1 MRTIALS
8 FDVKD
13 REFEKFVEV
22 SGQLTAVRVLDSVA
36 NSLVP
41 SEYDYIKLL
50 YSGVSV
56 SNLVTVIFKDGGAI
70 GPTISTLTLGYD
82 MNNNLSTVTKT

>member
-1 MRTIALS
+1 M
-8 FDVKD
+8 
-13 REFEKFVEV
+13 
-22 SGQLTAVRVLDSVA
+22 DSVA

-41 SEYDYIKLL
+41 SEYDYINLL
-50 YSGVSV
+50 YSGVAV
-56 SNLVTVIFKDGGAI
+56 SNLVTVLFKDGGAS